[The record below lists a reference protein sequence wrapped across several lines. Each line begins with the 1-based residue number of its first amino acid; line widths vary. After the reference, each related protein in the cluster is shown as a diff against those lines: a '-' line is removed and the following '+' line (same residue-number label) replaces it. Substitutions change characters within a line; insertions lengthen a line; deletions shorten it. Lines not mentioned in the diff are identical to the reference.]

1 MDYLASKKTRQIVV
15 GIVLICAILML
26 FLLPFLVKVPL
37 ADVQA
42 AQQIRIDKFYAEGNP
57 SASLISTTQE
67 LVGWA
72 WPMWV
77 SFTMLGGLV
86 LFFIAK
92 PLYLGARWAKG
103 LALVCLAM
111 PSMGGAYMSV
121 PYMNF
126 VGGVPIFGLA
136 FVLTGLVGYFAVVLM
151 DKSTLKNKLIDVW
164 VFALLGVTGAEAWSN
179 GHAAHRIIDG
189 HSNKPLLPDGIFLL
203 APTRNISWIAL
214 VLLTLAIYFVATRK
228 MSGYYLAL
236 IGGAS
241 AGFIGFVTQYVRTA
255 TYDYL
260 YQGLMGLA
268 IVVTLLIPV
277 VKARLTTE
285 EKEIV

>member
-1 MDYLASKKTRQIVV
+1 MNYLASKKTRQIVV
-15 GIVLICAILML
+15 AIVLLCAILML
-26 FLLPFLVKVPL
+26 FYLPFLVKEPL
-37 ADVQA
+37 AQVQE
-42 AQQIRIDKFYAEGNP
+42 AQQVRIDKFYAEGNP
-57 SASLISTTQE
+57 QASLISTTQD

-72 WPMWV
+72 WPMWT
-77 SFTMLGGLV
+77 SFTMLGGLI

-103 LALVCLAM
+103 LTLLCLAM
-111 PSMGGAYMSV
+111 PAMGGAYMSV
-121 PYMNF
+121 PFMNF
-126 VGGVPIFGLA
+126 VGGVPIFGIS
-136 FVLTGLVGYFAVVLM
+136 FVIVGLIGYFAVILM
-151 DKSTLKNKLIDVW
+151 DNATVKNKLIDVW

-189 HSNKPLLPDGIFLL
+189 HSDKPYLPDGIFLL

-214 VLLTLAIYFVATRK
+214 ILLTLAIYYVARRK
-228 MSGYYLAL
+228 MTGYYLAL

-268 IVVTLLIPV
+268 LVITLLIPV
-277 VKARLTTE
+277 VKARLVQE